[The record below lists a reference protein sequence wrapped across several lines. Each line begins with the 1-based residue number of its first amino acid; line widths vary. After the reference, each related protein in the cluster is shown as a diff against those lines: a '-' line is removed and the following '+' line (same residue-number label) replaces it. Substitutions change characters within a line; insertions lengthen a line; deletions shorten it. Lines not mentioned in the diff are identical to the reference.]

1 MRIREVSVRST
12 LSRSRL
18 FDYCV
23 NPYAGCANACAYC
36 YARFATRFSHPG
48 EEWGSFVDVRSN
60 AANVLRRELARARH
74 GTVYMSSV
82 CDAWQSPEADYGISR
97 ECLSLLVE
105 SGLSLFLQT
114 KNALVERDFDLLSG
128 RRNVR
133 LGVTVTTVDE
143 LVARAFEPGASA
155 PAERLRV
162 LALAREMRLTV
173 FAFLGPLLPGI
184 SDRGEGLQRL
194 FRTVAE
200 VRPDFLLVDRLNRRA
215 GMWPAV
221 ARTVCTLD
229 PALLDMYRSVLFSAD
244 QTAYETG
251 LRERV
256 RRAAALFGLAERIEW
271 CF

>member
-1 MRIREVSVRST
+1 MRIREVNVRSS

-23 NPYAGCANACAYC
+23 NPYAGCANACVYC

-48 EEWGSFVDVRSN
+48 EDWGSFVDVRSN
-60 AANVLRRELARARH
+60 AAGVLRRELGRARH
-74 GTVYMSSV
+74 GTVYMSSA
-82 CDAWQSPEADYGISR
+82 CDAWQAPEADYGVSR
-97 ECLSLLVE
+97 ACLSLLLE
-105 SGLSLFLQT
+105 SSLSLFLQT
-114 KNALVERDFDLLSG
+114 KSALVERDFDLLNG

-133 LGVTVTTVDE
+133 FGVTVTTVDDT
-143 LVARAFEPGASA
+143 VARTFEPGASP

-162 LALAREMRLTV
+162 LTRARDIGLQV
-173 FAFLGPLLPGI
+173 FVFLGPLLPGI
-184 SDRGEGLQRL
+184 SDRGEGLQQL
-194 FRTVAE
+194 MRTVAE
-200 VRPDFLLVDRLNRRA
+200 VQPDSVFVDRLNRRA

-221 ARTVCTLD
+221 AKAAGAVD
-229 PALLDMYRSVLFSAD
+229 SALLVAFRRVLFSSE

-256 RRAAALFGLAERIEW
+256 RRAAAQHGLLERIDW